1 MSKWVQVSEVDEDF
15 RHGLR
20 MFLLAAVV
28 GISLATVLCLI
39 VWQVTR

>member
-1 MSKWVQVSEVDEDF
+1 MSKWVQVSEADEEF

-28 GISLATVLCLI
+28 GCVPGIVFGLVL
-39 VWQVTR
+39 WQVTQ